1 MSPDDPTEPIALRSI
16 AHSRRF
22 RREQDI
28 YSQEDKSDSWYRV
41 ASGAARKY
49 LTRADGRRQIVDIH
63 LPGDY
68 FGFTQGGR
76 HRFSVQAVADDTMIV
91 CYPRQRVEALAD
103 KDPSVAREIRM
114 RSFEAISRLQ
124 EQLLIVGTMT
134 AQEKVRVFLLYVRAR
149 LSILN
154 DDDENIA
161 LPISRYD
168 IADLLG
174 ISVETVC
181 RAFTDLQR
189 RGAISLQGPRR
200 IRITQRAGHL

>member
-1 MSPDDPTEPIALRSI
+1 MSADHAAEPIALRSI

-103 KDPSVAREIRM
+103 RDPSVAREIRM

-149 LSILN
+149 LSVSN
-154 DDDENIA
+154 DDSNDIA

-168 IADLLG
+168 IADMLG

-181 RAFTDLQR
+181 RAFTDLQQ

-200 IRITQRAGHL
+200 IRITQRAGHF